1 MTDLLFDITSRELVM
16 NNNDLVITENP
27 SVQCGGILLFS
38 RCAFI
43 NNPMIG
49 VGMEQ
54 TMGGSPAN
62 ATFEL
67 NRWKQQAIADGATL
81 ATWNASYPNSKL
93 TFVTNQS
100 YL

>member
-1 MTDLLFDITSRELVM
+1 MNDLLFDIVTRELVM
-16 NNNDLVITENP
+16 ADNDLVTTSNP
-27 SVQCGGILLFS
+27 SVQNGGILLFS

-54 TMGGSPAN
+54 TIGGSPAN

-81 ATWNASYPNSKL
+81 ATWNASYPNGNL
-93 TFVTNQS
+93 TFETNQS